1 MVART
6 TAAEPWEYAV
16 QAVFRVLCQHGAAT
30 DLRSAIAT
38 MTATTRELVQVQDPA
53 TAVTRTRIGLTA
65 LDLAAGTE
73 VIQTRALT
81 AALFTTASADAYAAR
96 DLLAS
101 SQTAHSLTSARR
113 SGLYALVRAS
123 GLGAGMIPSNL
134 HDQLTSAV
142 IQAEAASQ
150 RERPRAPV
158 DSRLD
163 LSNSTLAAATG
174 SASSASSTRP
184 SSLNL

>member
-142 IQAEAASQ
+142 IQAEAA
-150 RERPRAPV
+150 
-158 DSRLD
+158 
-163 LSNSTLAAATG
+163 LAD
-174 SASSASSTRP
+174 P
-184 SSLNL
+184 